1 MDRFDFRFEPRY
13 VGLWHLPNNPDTQYS
28 GTLFLEKQNIYLELY
43 FQNSGKGLPEEI
55 DFLYG
60 TTYST
65 DDTAAEEE
73 HLEKI
78 GLQNLSL
85 VRCKHFGGG
94 LKHYKYEVKL
104 FYIYQNELSFNDIK
118 AIKIRMP
125 ILDEWASDYLAKGF
139 HDVEKTIP
147 DPKLNIITYYPPSPY
162 FLHTSEDIDIC
173 IVTTFCRKISDIRQ
187 SITQQA
193 NLGITFKK
201 HKNFTESKDT
211 ILKFCDLLYLLTN
224 RIFSFEHITFYNNN
238 KFIYKVNEKYYY
250 RYIDTPSS
258 ISPQTHLS
266 DFSPKEIK
274 TLFSKWNDLYEN
286 YGDAINSFYE
296 TQSNLYIPPSSQIR
310 NYISFIDSVT
320 KNFKGE
326 VKEIDLSTKRA
337 KRVKE
342 ILEKVDSV
350 LESKD
355 KNDLRMW
362 LLRSNGKEIKVRFQ
376 KLIDSLIV
384 VLPQNINSDFVTKVV
399 NTRNNITHPNTD
411 ETNCFSKE
419 QYEDVAHK
427 LTQVIRAYMLK
438 EIGVDDNMI
447 IKIIQY

>member
-13 VGLWHLPNNPDTQYS
+13 VGLWHLPNNPDTLYS

-43 FQNSGKGLPEEI
+43 FQNLGKGLPEEI

-60 TTYST
+60 TTYSI
-65 DDTAAEEE
+65 DEIAEKEN
-73 HLEKI
+73 LEKI
-78 GLQNLSL
+78 ALQNLSL
-85 VRCKHFGGG
+85 VRYKHFEGG

-125 ILDEWASDYLAKGF
+125 ILDEWASEYLAKGF
-139 HDVEKTIP
+139 HDVENTIP

-162 FLHTSEDIDIC
+162 FLQTSEDVDIC
-173 IVTTFCRKISDIRQ
+173 IVPTFCRKISDFSQ

-201 HKNFTESKDT
+201 HKNFTESKDS
-211 ILKFCDLLYLLTN
+211 ILKFCNLLYLLTN
-224 RIFSFEHITFYNNN
+224 RIFSFEYITFYNKN
-238 KFIYKVNEKYYY
+238 KFVYKVNEKFYY
-250 RYIDTPSS
+250 RYIDTPSG
-258 ISPQTHLS
+258 ISPQTRLS
-266 DFSPKEIK
+266 DFSSEMIK
-274 TLFSKWNDLYEN
+274 KIFSKWNKLYEN

-296 TQSNLYIPPSSQIR
+296 TQSNLYLPPSSQIR

-326 VKEIDLSTKRA
+326 VTIDLSTKRA
-337 KRVKE
+337 KQVKE
-342 ILEKVDSV
+342 ILEKVDNV

-355 KNDLRMW
+355 KNALRMW

-376 KLIDSLIV
+376 KLIDSLIM
-384 VLPQNINSDFVTKVV
+384 VLPPNINSDFVTKVV

-411 ETNCFSKE
+411 EINCFTKE

-438 EIGVDDNMI
+438 EIGVEDNMI
-447 IKIIQY
+447 RKIIQY